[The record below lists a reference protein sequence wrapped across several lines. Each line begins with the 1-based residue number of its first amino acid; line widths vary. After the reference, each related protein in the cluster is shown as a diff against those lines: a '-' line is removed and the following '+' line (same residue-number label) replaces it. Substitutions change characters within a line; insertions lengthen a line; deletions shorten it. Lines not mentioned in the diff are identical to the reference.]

1 MPVVQDE
8 DGIEEDIGRLRTA
21 TSSSFT
27 KFVCQ
32 EQFLAAVSMAS
43 LQLQDRD
50 IGPLL
55 KVRIRQTKQLR
66 RQEVL
71 SKPEVVK
78 IIWGQW
84 HCLVV
89 KDGVL

>member
-21 TSSSFT
+21 TSSTFT

-32 EQFLAAVSMAS
+32 EQVLTSVSMAS

-55 KVRIRQTKQLR
+55 KVRIWQTNQLR
-66 RQEVL
+66 REEVL
-71 SKPEVVK
+71 SKPKAVK
-78 IIWGQW
+78 ILWGQW